1 MDVYIAE
8 GSLQLYFT
16 NPTYTS
22 MIFFSGRKEERHL
35 GPRPWARRKDSDS
48 HHNSPEDRKSEI
60 IQSRLKRTDRTLP
73 SSSSICRIY
82 ASTAYTCK
90 EYIIY
95 IVSVRYPLRV
105 PRFDGLST
113 ARRHRGD
120 LGHIGHDRAP
130 RTPINS
136 SKFLRCDR
144 PYSATRN
151 CHNCTVIYST
161 RLAC

>member
-82 ASTAYTCK
+82 GIYMQGIHNIHSIRPISPKGPKVRWTINREEAPGRPRAY
-90 EYIIY
+90 
-95 IVSVRYPLRV
+95 
-105 PRFDGLST
+105 
-113 ARRHRGD
+113 
-120 LGHIGHDRAP
+120 RA
-130 RTPINS
+130 
-136 SKFLRCDR
+136 
-144 PYSATRN
+144 
-151 CHNCTVIYST
+151 
-161 RLAC
+161 